1 MMKSY
6 LVACIVV
13 LCACL
18 VLGKPAPSGTK
29 VNSQDISKSINR
41 LIEDLRTHKA
51 AEDHDQKELVKIVLA
66 FAGKL
71 QELQEGI
78 QHIDEVEGQAAKA
91 TAKREDVLKGPGVK
105 ASSTNEGDVPH
116 IVQQVVVKAPE
127 APDNISKLDD
137 TQFVKLLLTA
147 LEKLH
152 TKKGKKE
159 KPSKPVK
166 PSKSR
171 GEIKKEVDNL
181 KGSEGGDFLERLD
194 KRGQYYDAELD
205 DGFDMFKKR
214 NQKQEKKAAAR
225 GEQTKEYASEL
236 EKAAKAD

>member
-127 APDNISKLDD
+127 
-137 TQFVKLLLTA
+137 
-147 LEKLH
+147 
-152 TKKGKKE
+152 
-159 KPSKPVK
+159 
-166 PSKSR
+166 
-171 GEIKKEVDNL
+171 
-181 KGSEGGDFLERLD
+181 GSEGGDFLERLD

-214 NQKQEKKAAAR
+214 NQKQKPISEELTKLLDLLDAKK
-225 GEQTKEYASEL
+225 GQ
-236 EKAAKAD
+236 

>member
-91 TAKREDVLKGPGVK
+91 TAKRE
-105 ASSTNEGDVPH
+105 
-116 IVQQVVVKAPE
+116 
-127 APDNISKLDD
+127 
-137 TQFVKLLLTA
+137 
-147 LEKLH
+147 
-152 TKKGKKE
+152 
-159 KPSKPVK
+159 
-166 PSKSR
+166 
-171 GEIKKEVDNL
+171 
-181 KGSEGGDFLERLD
+181 GSEGGDFLERLD

-236 EKAAKAD
+236 EKEKPISEELTKLLDLLDAKKGQ